1 MAQLDEKKS
10 EQEGQNV
17 AQMVLDEGQQKIGW
31 GYRHQQTIILFFCF
45 TVAYSIRACVGVSLV
60 AMVYGF
66 HDKSNITAVNE
77 NDTVKIDSEGSVS
90 ILNGIVFDE
99 PYPSFSWSKKKQD
112 AILSAFTWGYM
123 TLQLPAGA
131 LAHRFGT
138 RYLLTGAL
146 VVNGIISFCMP
157 WAVYYGNWIAAVICR
172 ILQGLTQACVIPCM
186 HTAFGK
192 WTPLEERGRLT
203 AFAYS
208 GQALGT
214 VLGMPIT
221 GFIAASSLG
230 WPGIFRFYGLLACIA
245 GTVLWFLGADSP
257 AKHRS
262 ISVAERRYIEE
273 ALGQTQQKKHL
284 KVPWKKLLT
293 CKGMWAIILAHIGQ
307 TWGQLTLYTEVPA
320 FMDKVMKVNIKANGL
335 LTALPFFMMWLTNF
349 FFSWF
354 TDMLIVKKVLSVS
367 HTRKLAQT
375 LGCFP
380 AAIGLISLAYVKK
393 DIYIVES
400 ILVATCSFKVAAN
413 LGFHINHIDISP
425 NFAGTMISISN
436 FASNSIG
443 SLAPLVAGFILTD
456 VSSEL
461 LWRKVF
467 FVAAGFYL
475 ISNFIY
481 VILGT
486 AELADWNDP
495 EEEKEEPL
503 ENGESKPMMKN

>member
-1 MAQLDEKKS
+1 
-10 EQEGQNV
+10 
-17 AQMVLDEGQQKIGW
+17 MVICRW

-157 WAVYYGNWIAAVICR
+157 WAVYY
-172 ILQGLTQACVIPCM
+172 
-186 HTAFGK
+186 
-192 WTPLEERGRLT
+192 
-203 AFAYS
+203 
-208 GQALGT
+208 
-214 VLGMPIT
+214 
-221 GFIAASSLG
+221 
-230 WPGIFRFYGLLACIA
+230 
-245 GTVLWFLGADSP
+245 
-257 AKHRS
+257 
-262 ISVAERRYIEE
+262 
-273 ALGQTQQKKHL
+273 KHL

-320 FMDKVMKVNIKANGL
+320 FMDKVMKVNIKAL
-335 LTALPFFMMWLTNF
+335 DL
-349 FFSWF
+349 
-354 TDMLIVKKVLSVS
+354 VLSTWSGVRVS
-367 HTRKLAQT
+367 GADEPLVPVDAHHPPLAVELRLEGAPAAAEGAPT
-375 LGCFP
+375 LGRYNYP
-380 AAIGLISLAYVKK
+380 EWYTAEIIRSISSTIGLITLAFVDK
-393 DIYIVES
+393 DIYVVET
-400 ILVATCSFKVAAN
+400 ILVTICAFSISTNV
-413 LGFHINHIDISP
+413 GYHVNHIDIAP
-425 NFAGTMISISN
+425 NFAGTLMSISN
-436 FASNSIG
+436 FVSNCVG
-443 SLAPLVAGFILTD
+443 SLAPIVAGCILTD
-456 VSSEL
+456 VTSEY

-467 FVAAGFYL
+467 CVSAGFFFVTNL
-475 ISNFIY
+475 FY
-481 VILGT
+481 VIFGT
-486 AELADWNDP
+486 AELADWNEP
-495 EEEKEEPL
+495 EEELLHNQAE
-503 ENGESKPMMKN
+503 